1 MEYFAKFLIILVA
14 LEHFYILYIEM
25 FAWET
30 LWKKVFKW
38 ALKEELF
45 SKTVLLAA
53 NQGLYNG
60 FLGAGLLWSIYT
72 WDKNVLI
79 FFFICVIVAASYWAY
94 KSTKSILLKQ
104 WLPAIL
110 ALFSVFLFL

>member
-1 MEYFAKFLIILVA
+1 MEYFVKFLIILVT

-45 SKTVLLAA
+45 SKTVWLAA

-72 WDKNVLI
+72 WDQNVSI
-79 FFFICVIVAASYWAY
+79 FFLICVIIAAFYWAY